1 MSEQSV
7 ASAEDVVE
15 ARPEVRPPAQ
25 WRSRL
30 AWTYSPAIVFVL
42 SAILIAIAWGL
53 TRFVL
58 DQGVAIAIFTV
69 VALVAY
75 HVTAYL
81 TRKLSDERT
90 YKITDYFYL
99 FIGLVGL
106 VAVLDI
112 QTDFANS
119 RLSVAGKYYAI
130 LEKLRCE
137 NPNSRR
143 CAYYKKQQEAMDE
156 IGADHLKV
164 YSAWTVGFD
173 QRSALMDQNDNPERD
188 VIGRDLN
195 RFEDEYKYLMRLQS
209 YVSHREPSD
218 KLFAIYLI
226 AIGAAIRITK
236 VTAEIFKWFR
246 SNPAEPS
253 AATTDTAATT

>member
-7 ASAEDVVE
+7 ASADVVE
-15 ARPEVRPPAQ
+15 AKPEVHPPAK

-42 SAILIAIAWGL
+42 SAVLIAIAWGL

-58 DQGVAIAIFTV
+58 NQGVAIAIFTAA
-69 VALVAY
+69 ALVAY

-81 TRKLSDERT
+81 TRKLSDEQT

-99 FIGLVGL
+99 CIGLVGL
-106 VAVLDI
+106 AAVLDI

-130 LEKLRCE
+130 LERFRCE
-137 NPNSRR
+137 NPNSQR
-143 CAYYKKQQEAMDE
+143 CAYYRKQQKAMDE

-164 YSAWTVGFD
+164 YEAWTVGFD
-173 QRSALMDQNDNPERD
+173 QRSALMGQNDSPERD
-188 VIGRDLN
+188 VIRQDLN

-209 YVSHREPSD
+209 YVSQRGPSD
-218 KLFAIYLI
+218 KLLAIYLI
-226 AIGAAIRITK
+226 AIGAAIRLTK

-253 AATTDTAATT
+253 AGTTDTVATV